1 MDGHGVVTVI
11 ACAGHL
17 AFGTLA
23 YLRRTKSALGGLIAL
38 LFFDAFAWNFA
49 SLAYD
54 LSGQR
59 IYYRIDHFFSTLMA
73 AIALHVVVVFVGRS
87 KQLRLPVIA
96 SYVLFGSIGL
106 FASSRV
112 WWKLVAVLGPSCML
126 AAIGLLLAH
135 RRRTPDATERAR
147 AELLLLAISIGT
159 LLSSTDLWYNE
170 TTLPVPRLGAV
181 GTLIATGLFALAA
194 LRLSLLG
201 REVPR
206 VLALYALLLGAFWVV
221 AHLAI
226 ARWLDAGSS
235 PWVLGGM
242 AFALVAVAAAR
253 ELRHR
258 SALGRVRTA
267 ELATLGRFSEQL
279 AHDIRNPLAALKGSL
294 QFLQQEHEAGRSLD
308 GQTEFLSLMLEQVE
322 RMQRVV
328 SDYQRIGKVVPSVAP
343 ESLNALVRGVLPL
356 QRFGLPPGIAIEAEL
371 APDVP
376 ECPLDRD
383 LVVTALENVLR
394 NACEA
399 MPKGGTIVV
408 RTAHDEDTGIVS
420 VGVEDQGQ
428 GMDPRELESATA
440 PFFTTK
446 AQGTGLGLSFAER
459 VAKAHGGTLRLR
471 SVLGRGT
478 TVTLSFSDHAGVEA

>member
-23 YLRRTKSALGGLIAL
+23 FQRRSRSALGGLIAL

-49 SLAYD
+49 SLAYE

-59 IYYRIDHFFSTLMA
+59 LYNLVDHFFSTLMA

-96 SYVLFGSIGL
+96 AYALFGSIGL
-106 FASSRV
+106 FATSTS
-112 WWKLVAVLGPSCML
+112 WWKLLAVLGPACM
-126 AAIGLLLAH
+126 AFAIGLLLVH
-135 RRRTPDATERAR
+135 RRRTPDAAERAR
-147 AELLLLAISIGT
+147 SELILLAISVGT
-159 LLSSTDLWYNE
+159 LLSSTDLWYRE
-170 TTLPVPRLGAV
+170 TSLPVPRLGAI
-181 GTLIATGLFALAA
+181 GTLIAMALFALAA

-226 ARWLDAGSS
+226 ARWLDARSS

-242 AFALVAVAAAR
+242 AFLLVAVAATR
-253 ELRHR
+253 EL
-258 SALGRVRTA
+258 GRLNAVGRARTV

-279 AHDIRNPLAALKGSL
+279 AHDIRNPLSALKGAL

-308 GQTEFLSLMLEQVE
+308 AQTPFLKLMLEQVE

-328 SDYQRIGKVVPSVAP
+328 ADYQRIGKVEPSVAP
-343 ESLNALVRGVLPL
+343 LSLNALVRGVLPL
-356 QRFGLPPGIAIEAEL
+356 QRFGLPAGIAIEAEL
-371 APDVP
+371 SPDLP

-408 RTAHDEDTGIVS
+408 RTARDEDAGIVS

-440 PFFTTK
+440 LFFTTK

-459 VAKAHGGTLRLR
+459 VAKAHGGGLLLR

-478 TVTLSFSDHAGVEA
+478 TVTLSFSERSGARA